1 MGGGEASRW
10 APPRRVRDTSLRD
23 FLSMRAFLLHVGLLL
38 RLGCGAAAEVE
49 DLKTLT
55 WESTVQDSVITAALE
70 PMHFSSLCS

>member
-1 MGGGEASRW
+1 MGGGDFALGT
-10 APPRRVRDTSLRD
+10 PPPLESTSLRD

>member
-1 MGGGEASRW
+1 
-10 APPRRVRDTSLRD
+10 
-23 FLSMRAFLLHVGLLL
+23 MRAFLLHVGLLL